1 MKKSW
6 ISFICILLCVL
17 IPFSA
22 VASVIFFVP
31 SQFGQTFLGA
41 LSTKMDRISS
51 VDEPKIIVV
60 GGSSVPFG
68 LDSKLM
74 EEMLGMPVVNFGL
87 YATLGTK
94 LMLDLSEEYIGEGDI
109 IVLAPETDAQTYSLF
124 FGAEAAWQAAD
135 SDLSLLPKIAADNFG
150 AMFGAAW
157 KYGAQKLKYYIADPE
172 NPLSPDG
179 IYRADSF
186 DEYGDIVY
194 PREYNKMAL
203 MYDSTLEIK
212 LSADII
218 SEDFVDYVNAYVEK
232 AEKKGAKVLFS
243 FAPMN
248 DAALAADTTL
258 ESLADFES
266 YIAENFDA
274 ELISNPNNYI
284 YESGYFYDSNF
295 HLNDAGA
302 VMHTA
307 NLAYDIAE
315 YLGKDLLKE
324 VEIPDVPEVPEV
336 PEDITPDYPTEY
348 DENEKYFV
356 FEEKL
361 IGGELVGYNIVGIS
375 ELGKAQSTLTTSY
388 AYEGMR
394 VYEISENAFAGC
406 ASLTDIYVTE
416 NISNIADGAFAGVP
430 TLKKV
435 HIMATNPDNT
445 AVNNLSGELCR
456 GMAADAKFYVKAEL
470 LDTFRGNYFWGPYA
484 DRIVMEDIVV
494 NDEPVKTNKFEFVI
508 IFAVATICILLTI
521 FMIKK
526 KKRKNK

>member
-1 MKKSW
+1 MKKSF

-17 IPFSA
+17 IPFGA

-31 SQFGQTFLGA
+31 AQFGQTFLGA
-41 LSTKMDRISS
+41 LGGKVDRIASI
-51 VDEPKIIVV
+51 DEPKIIVV

-94 LMLDLSEEYIGEGDI
+94 LMLDLSEEYINEGDI
-109 IVLAPETDAQTYSLF
+109 VILAPETDAQTYSLF
-124 FGAEAAWQAAD
+124 FGAESAWQAVD
-135 SDLSLLPKIAADNFG
+135 SDLSLLPKIAKENFG
-150 AMFGAAW
+150 AMIGSAW
-157 KYGAQKLKYYIADPE
+157 KYGVQKLKYYLADPE
-172 NPLSPDG
+172 NPLSPEG

-186 DEYGDIVY
+186 DEYGDIIY

-212 LSADII
+212 LTADII
-218 SEDFVDYVNAYVEK
+218 SEDFVDYVNAYVAK

-248 DAALAADTTL
+248 DAALAADTTV
-258 ESLADFES
+258 ESLKAFES

-315 YLGKDLLKE
+315 YLGKDVLIE
-324 VEIPDVPEVPEV
+324 VEIPEAPEV
-336 PEDITPDYPTEY
+336 PEDVTPNFPTEY

-361 IGGELVGYNIVGIS
+361 ISGELVGYNIVGVS
-375 ELGKAQSTLTTSY
+375 ELGKAQSTLTTPY
-388 AYEGMR
+388 AYNGMR
-394 VYEISENAFAGC
+394 VYEISAGAFAGC
-406 ASLTDIYVTE
+406 TSLTDIYVTE
-416 NISNIADGAFAGVP
+416 NVSNIADGAFADAP
-430 TLKKV
+430 ALKKV
-435 HIMATNPDNT
+435 HIMTDNPDNT
-445 AVNNLSGELCR
+445 AVNNLSGGLCS
-456 GMAADAKFYVKAEL
+456 GMSADAKFYVKAEL
-470 LDTFRGNYFWGPYA
+470 LSTFRGNYFWGPYA
-484 DRIVMEDIVV
+484 DRIEA
-494 NDEPVKTNKFEFVI
+494 E
-508 IFAVATICILLTI
+508 
-521 FMIKK
+521 
-526 KKRKNK
+526 

>member
-17 IPFSA
+17 IPFAA
-22 VASVIFFVP
+22 VAGVIFLLP
-31 SQFGQTFLGA
+31 AQFGETFLGA
-41 LSTKMDRISS
+41 LGAKVDRISS
-51 VDEPKIIVV
+51 LDEPKIVVV

-94 LMLDLSEEYIGEGDI
+94 LMLDLSEEYINEGDI
-109 IVLAPETDAQTYSLF
+109 VVLAPETDAQTYSLF

-150 AMFGAAW
+150 AMLGASW
-157 KYGAQKLKYYIADPE
+157 KYGAQKLKYYFAE
-172 NPLSPDG
+172 KPLSPDG

-212 LSADII
+212 LTADII
-218 SEDFVDYVNAYVEK
+218 SDDFVDYVNEYVAK

-248 DAALAADTTL
+248 DMALDPDTTL
-258 ESLADFES
+258 ESLEAFTA

-274 ELISNPNNYI
+274 ELISDPNNYI

-302 VMHTA
+302 VLHTA
-307 NLAYDIAE
+307 NLAGDIAV
-315 YLGKDLLKE
+315 YLGKDLLTE
-324 VEIPDVPEVPEV
+324 PEIPEAPEVPKDTR
-336 PEDITPDYPTEY
+336 PPCPTDY
-348 DENEKYFV
+348 DENEKYFI

-361 IGGELVGYNIVGIS
+361 IGGELAGYNIVGVT
-375 ELGKAQSTLTTSY
+375 ELGKAQSTLTTPY
-388 AYEGMR
+388 AYNGKC
-394 VYEISENAFAGC
+394 VWEITANTFAGC
-406 ASLTDIYVTE
+406 VNLTDIYITE
-416 NISNIADGAFAGVP
+416 YVSAIGDGAFAGAP
-430 TLKKV
+430 KLQKV
-435 HIMATNPDNT
+435 HILAENPDYT
-445 AVNNLSGELCR
+445 TVNNLSGELTL
-456 GMAADAKFYVKAEL
+456 GMAENAKFYVKAEA
-470 LDTFRGNYFWGPYA
+470 LDNFRGNYFWGPYA
-484 DRIVMEDIVV
+484 DRIEA
-494 NDEPVKTNKFEFVI
+494 E
-508 IFAVATICILLTI
+508 
-521 FMIKK
+521 
-526 KKRKNK
+526 

>member
-17 IPFSA
+17 IPFCA
-22 VASVIFFVP
+22 VASVILFVP
-31 SQFGQTFLGA
+31 AQFGQTFLGA
-41 LSTKMDRISS
+41 LSGKIDRISS
-51 VDEPKIIVV
+51 IDEPKIIVI

-94 LMLDLSEEYIGEGDI
+94 LMLDLSEEYINEGDI

-124 FGAEAAWQAAD
+124 FGAEAAWQAVD
-135 SDLSLLPKIAADNFG
+135 SDFSLLPKIAKENLG
-150 AMFGAAW
+150 AMVGGAW

-212 LSADII
+212 LTADII
-218 SEDFVDYVNAYVEK
+218 SKDFVDYVNAYVAK
-232 AEKKGAKVLFS
+232 AEKKGATVLFS

-248 DAALAADTTL
+248 DAALAEDTTI
-258 ESLADFES
+258 ESLKAFAE
-266 YIAENFDA
+266 YIDANFDA
-274 ELISNPNNYI
+274 ELISNPNSYI

-315 YLGKDLLKE
+315 YLGKDVLKE
-324 VEIPDVPEVPEV
+324 VEIPDVPEVPEDV
-336 PEDITPDYPTEY
+336 NPTYPTEY

-356 FEEKL
+356 FEEKF
-361 IGGELVGYNIVGIS
+361 IGGELVGYNIVGVS
-375 ELGKAQSTLTTSY
+375 ELGKVQSTLTTPY

-416 NISNIADGAFAGVP
+416 NISNIADGAFASVP

-456 GMAADAKFYVKAEL
+456 GMAQDANFYVKAEL

-484 DRIVMEDIVV
+484 DRIVSE
-494 NDEPVKTNKFEFVI
+494 
-508 IFAVATICILLTI
+508 
-521 FMIKK
+521 
-526 KKRKNK
+526 

>member
-1 MKKSW
+1 MKKS
-6 ISFICILLCVL
+6 IINFICILLCVL
-17 IPFSA
+17 IPFGA

-31 SQFGQTFLGA
+31 AQFGQTFLGA
-41 LSTKMDRISS
+41 LSGKIDRISS
-51 VDEPKIIVV
+51 IDEPKIVVV

-94 LMLDLSEEYIGEGDI
+94 LMLDLSEEYINEGDI
-109 IVLAPETDAQTYSLF
+109 VVLAPETDAQTYSLF

-135 SDLSLLPKIAADNFG
+135 SDLSLLPKIAKENFG
-150 AMFGAAW
+150 AMIGGAW
-157 KYGAQKLKYYIADPE
+157 KYGAQKLKYYLADPE
-172 NPLSPDG
+172 NPLSPEG

-186 DEYGDIVY
+186 DEYGDIIY

-212 LSADII
+212 LTADII
-218 SEDFVDYVNAYVEK
+218 SKDFVNYVNEYVAK

-258 ESLADFES
+258 ESLEAFES
-266 YIAENFDA
+266 YIAESFDA

-295 HLNDAGA
+295 HLNDAGV

-315 YLGKDLLKE
+315 YLGKDVLTE
-324 VEIPDVPEVPEV
+324 VEIPEVPEV
-336 PEDITPDYPTEY
+336 PEGITPDFPTEY

-361 IGGELVGYNIVGIS
+361 IGGELVGYNIAGVS
-375 ELGKAQSTLTTSY
+375 ELGKAQSTLTTPY

-394 VYEISENAFAGC
+394 VYEISENAFAGST
-406 ASLTDIYVTE
+406 SLTDIYVTE
-416 NISNIADGAFAGVP
+416 NISNIADGAFASVP

-456 GMAADAKFYVKAEL
+456 GMAQDANFYVKAEL

-484 DRIVMEDIVV
+484 DRIVSE
-494 NDEPVKTNKFEFVI
+494 
-508 IFAVATICILLTI
+508 
-521 FMIKK
+521 
-526 KKRKNK
+526 